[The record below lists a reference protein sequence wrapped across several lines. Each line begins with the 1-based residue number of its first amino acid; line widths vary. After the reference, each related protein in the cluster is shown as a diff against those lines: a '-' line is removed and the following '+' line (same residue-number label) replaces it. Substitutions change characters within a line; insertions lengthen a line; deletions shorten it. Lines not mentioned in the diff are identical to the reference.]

1 MIKQEQIDIL
11 KEDAYKL
18 YEFSNEDKDNEE
30 IVKMAMYYK
39 KSSLVYASL
48 RVQHLDT
55 IKAYERLLRSTQYCE
70 ADPKIPSN
78 DFLEADIDELIT
90 SNDLE
95 LFNEKIAKS
104 LYDQGFISLE
114 QYSENKTRL
123 KEKEFRRIRSI

>member
-18 YEFSNEDKDNEE
+18 YEFSDKDKDDEE

-55 IKAYERLLRSTQYCE
+55 IKAYERLLRSTQY
-70 ADPKIPSN
+70 
-78 DFLEADIDELIT
+78 
-90 SNDLE
+90 
-95 LFNEKIAKS
+95 
-104 LYDQGFISLE
+104 
-114 QYSENKTRL
+114 
-123 KEKEFRRIRSI
+123 

>member
-78 DFLEADIDELIT
+78 DFLEAD
-90 SNDLE
+90 
-95 LFNEKIAKS
+95 
-104 LYDQGFISLE
+104 YDQGFISLE